1 MRVRLANTLWQK
13 NWLWAALGALLL
25 WLTLGLVS
33 GNLSVESFFAN
44 AYTASYLGLV
54 ALGQMIVVSSGRGA
68 IDLSIPGVITL
79 AAYVSMGVVN
89 GSDGMLVAGLL
100 AVVALGLLIGLI
112 NGALVVYVR
121 IPPIIATMAVSYI
134 LITLTLLYN
143 RGFAVFK
150 ICPILLGIT
159 RDRVFGVPVM
169 LIVVVAVA
177 ALVHYVMQRT
187 TFGRALL
194 AVGQNIAAAQ
204 LAGINTVRVEIAAYV
219 ISGILASVGGLLV
232 AARVGGA
239 FLGMGDSYMLESVGA
254 VVIGGTLISGG
265 RADTFGTLAGCLF
278 LGFIIT
284 TMQVA
289 GAEVGMQN
297 IVKGLLIIAVLVLS
311 MRNKSA

>member
-1 MRVRLANTLWQK
+1 MTGLAANSLWQK
-13 NWLWAALGALLL
+13 NWLWSALGALLL
-25 WLTLGLVS
+25 WLALGLIS
-33 GNLSVESFFAN
+33 GNLSAESFFAN

-54 ALGQMIVVSSGRGA
+54 ALGQMVVVSSGRGA

-89 GSDGMLVAGLL
+89 GSDRLLLVGLL
-100 AVVALGLLIGLI
+100 AVVAVGLLIGLI

-134 LITLTLLYN
+134 LITVTLLYN

-150 ICPILLGIT
+150 ICPILLSIT
-159 RDRVFGVPVM
+159 RERIFGVPVM
-169 LIVVVAVA
+169 LFVVIAI
-177 ALVHYVMQRT
+177 ALLIHYVIRRT

-194 AVGQNIAAAQ
+194 AVGQNIDAAR
-204 LAGINTVRVEIAAYV
+204 LAGINTARIEITAYV
-219 ISGILASVGGLLV
+219 ISSILAGIGGLLV

-239 FLGMGDSYMLESVGA
+239 FLGMGDAYMLESVGA

-265 RADTFGTLAGCLF
+265 RADTVGTLAGCLF

-289 GAEVGMQN
+289 GAEVGVQN
-297 IVKGLLIIAVLVLS
+297 IVKGVLIIAVLVLS
-311 MRNKSA
+311 MRHKNA